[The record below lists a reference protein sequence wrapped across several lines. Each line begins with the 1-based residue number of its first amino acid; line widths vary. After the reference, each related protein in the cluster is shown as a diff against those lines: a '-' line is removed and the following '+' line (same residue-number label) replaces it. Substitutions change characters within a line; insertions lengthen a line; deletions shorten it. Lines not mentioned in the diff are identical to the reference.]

1 MSQMLKRFFIFLF
14 IFGLV
19 FSPNFAVSETANI
32 SSNKEEIEKLNEE
45 IKAGKDK
52 IKALEEAMAKTQKDI
67 ESKKLEA
74 ISLKNQ
80 LAIIGNRLVQIEN
93 DINLTNEKIKQ
104 AKLEIEA
111 LELNIEDKEKTI
123 DKQKKIIAKIIKNVH
138 VEDQKN
144 YVEIM
149 LTNDSFSDFYN
160 QVKYLENVY
169 TDLGRSVKTL
179 RVAKEDLEDKKGK
192 VVSKKQ
198 EFEDLNSKL
207 ADRRRDLGDQSNY
220 KENLLTETHSSEQK
234 YKTMLAS
241 LQRQAQAIENEVRS
255 YEDQVRRKLESQD
268 KIQEGDSVSL
278 IWPTPSRYITATF
291 RDPDYPYKKV
301 FEHSAIDIRS
311 AQGTALKAAASGY
324 VARTKRCSLAS
335 CYSYVLIVHNGD
347 ISTLYGHLSSISVT
361 EDQYVNRGDVIGYS
375 GGAPGTVGA
384 GPFTT
389 GAHLHFEVRKNG
401 IPVNPLNYLVQ

>member
-1 MSQMLKRFFIFLF
+1 M
-14 IFGLV
+14 
-19 FSPNFAVSETANI
+19 
-32 SSNKEEIEKLNEE
+32 NKDIE
-45 IKAGKDK
+45 AGKQK
-52 IKALEEAMAKTQKDI
+52 IKALEEAMANTQKNI
-67 ESKKLEA
+67 NAKKLEA

-80 LAIIGNRLVQIEN
+80 LAIIANRLIQIET
-93 DINLTNEKIKQ
+93 DITLTNEKIKQ

-123 DKQKKIIAKIIKNVH
+123 DKQKKIIAKIVKNVH

-179 RVAKEDLEDKKGK
+179 RVAKEDLEDKKSK

-207 ADRRRDLGDQSNY
+207 ADRRRDLSEQSNY
-220 KENLLTETHSSEQK
+220 KETVLTETHSSEQK
-234 YKTMLAS
+234 YKTMLAG
-241 LQRQAQAIENEVRS
+241 LQKQAQAIENEVRS
-255 YEDQVRRKLESQD
+255 YENQVRRKLESQD
-268 KIQEGDSVSL
+268 KIEEGGDVSL
-278 IWPTPSRYITATF
+278 SWPTPSRYITATF
-291 RDPDYPYKKV
+291 RDPDYPFKKV
-301 FEHSAIDIRS
+301 FEHSAVDIRA
-311 AQGTALKAAASGY
+311 AQGTPLKAAASGY
-324 VARTKRCSLAS
+324 VARTKRCTLAS
-335 CYSYVLIVHNGD
+335 CYSYVLIVHTGS
-347 ISTLYGHLSSISVT
+347 ISTLYGHMSSISVS
-361 EDQYVNRGDVIGYS
+361 EDQFVNRGDVIGYS
-375 GGAPGTVGA
+375 GGTPGTVGA
-384 GPFTT
+384 GPFVT